1 MSTTAAGPGSRDLE
15 AGTRDVTKKIRL
27 TEAEAD
33 LLAELAEASDTSQS
47 EVLRQGLRSVD
58 RMRRRRENVD
68 QLVAL
73 ADIGD
78 PEKIRFELDGGD
90 EPDELDE
97 SADADG

>member
-1 MSTTAAGPGSRDLE
+1 MPTTAADPGSRDLD

-33 LLAELAEASDTSQS
+33 LLAELAEASGTSQS
-47 EVLRQGLRSVD
+47 EVLRQGLRSID

-73 ADIGD
+73 AEVGD
-78 PEKIRFELDGGD
+78 PDKVRFELDGVD
-90 EPDELDE
+90 EPPDV
-97 SADADG
+97 DG